1 MLGRI
6 LIGLAAIFAIVIAL
20 GFVLPDKTHV
30 ERSIV
35 INAPQEE
42 VFALVSDFN
51 EWSAWSPWASYDP
64 DMKMTVAGSGV
75 GQTMNWE
82 SAKLGDGGQEITELD
97 APRHVAMKLDF
108 GDMGR
113 AYAAFN
119 LAPDENGV
127 RVTWALDSH
136 SREGAALYFQPLFTY
151 MGFFMDAM
159 VGKDYETGLANLK
172 RVAESR

>member
-51 EWSAWSPWASYDP
+51 EWSAWSPWAR
-64 DMKMTVAGSGV
+64 
-75 GQTMNWE
+75 
-82 SAKLGDGGQEITELD
+82 SA
-97 APRHVAMKLDF
+97 
-108 GDMGR
+108 
-113 AYAAFN
+113 
-119 LAPDENGV
+119 
-127 RVTWALDSH
+127 
-136 SREGAALYFQPLFTY
+136 
-151 MGFFMDAM
+151 
-159 VGKDYETGLANLK
+159 
-172 RVAESR
+172 